1 LDFSQDPIGRYVRI
15 LAILVLLLGI
25 NDAARLLG
33 VSLGEQSP
41 IDLMGVKAYIY
52 LGGFTLALLF
62 AGVGLWIKA
71 SWGAVLVVAAT
82 GAELTMFLMHNP
94 DMRMTLY
101 SFAFRLFL
109 FAATV
114 ATIALSLRQRW
125 AAQAE

>member
-1 LDFSQDPIGRYVRI
+1 MDFSQDPIGRYARI

-33 VSLGEQSP
+33 VSLGDQSP
-41 IDLMGVKAYIY
+41 IALMGVKAYVY

-71 SWGAVLVVAAT
+71 SWGAVLVVIAT
-82 GAELTMFLMHNP
+82 GTELAMFLMHNP

-101 SFAFRLFL
+101 SFMFRLFL

-114 ATIALSLRQRW
+114 AMIALSLRQRW
-125 AAQAE
+125 VAQAD

>member
-1 LDFSQDPIGRYVRI
+1 LDFSQEPIGRYVRI

-41 IDLMGVKAYIY
+41 IAVLGIKAYVY

-82 GAELTMFLMHNP
+82 GAELGMFLMGNS
-94 DMRMTLY
+94 DMHMNLM
-101 SFAFRLFL
+101 SFGFRLVL
-109 FAATV
+109 LAATV
-114 ATIALSLRQRW
+114 VMIVLSLRQRW
-125 AAQAE
+125 AVQPD

>member
-1 LDFSQDPIGRYVRI
+1 MDFSQEPIGRYVRI

-33 VSLGEQSP
+33 VSLGDQSP
-41 IDLMGVKAYIY
+41 IAQLGVKAYVY

-82 GAELTMFLMHNP
+82 GAELGMFLMGNP
-94 DMRMTLY
+94 DMRMNLV
-101 SFAFRLFL
+101 SFGFRLVL
-109 FAATV
+109 LAVTV
-114 ATIALSLRQRW
+114 VTIVLSIRQHW
-125 AAQAE
+125 AAQPD